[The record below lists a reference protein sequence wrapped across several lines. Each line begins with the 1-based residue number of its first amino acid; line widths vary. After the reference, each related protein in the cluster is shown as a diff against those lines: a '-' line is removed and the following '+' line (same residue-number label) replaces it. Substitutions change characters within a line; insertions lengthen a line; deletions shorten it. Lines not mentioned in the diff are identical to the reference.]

1 MGKNKP
7 KGLRFTRSKRRRVDA
22 DFKGGEVSS
31 DGGLLL
37 LREGDRG
44 LGLTQQASSV
54 LCDQRQSG
62 KVAHDA
68 GSLLRPRVFALC
80 AGWEVLPGPDAH
92 LVRSPRGEVY
102 RGHRSQ

>member
-37 LREGDRG
+37 LREVDRRV
-44 LGLTQQASSV
+44 GLTQQVSSV

-68 GSLLRPRVFALC
+68 GSLLRQRVFALC
-80 AGWEVLPGPDAH
+80 VGLGGFE
-92 LVRSPRGEVY
+92 
-102 RGHRSQ
+102 